1 MKLKLKLVAAMSL
14 LGFIS
19 CPAFAADDVSQTTT
33 TTTTTAT
40 PAPVAKHRHHHKM
53 KHHVVAART
62 SYKGDLKGEMIPAP
76 VVEACPINNWYTP
89 MMLSMTQNVGRAVPT
104 VHCYEPISFAGGIA
118 TDVHTFNLSKG
129 YMGENN
135 ERISLNDAYLNI
147 FGNVN
152 QYVKAFAS
160 VSYNS
165 ASGLFTTSNNN
176 TNAGGHLYA
185 LGGQYSAVYPN
196 NTLNLE
202 QGFVNFSDL
211 DNMPV
216 FFQIGKQFADYNRY
230 QIHALERTM
239 TQVLTETLRTSAEL
253 GFVTQLGIH
262 GTVTAFDSPDRKES
276 QNNATY
282 VYGASLGWDHPND
295 SLGWDVGVGYM
306 SDMTGANDIAA
317 AVGRDLGTT
326 GTYIHRVAAWS
337 AYGHVNSGPFMFGL
351 NYAAALQSFNG
362 ADLTSNAS
370 TGSDASPKALDAKVG
385 FAFNNFGWNKNQ
397 NVYLGYQKSW
407 QAARIPLPSN
417 RWLLGYGVDVLP
429 NTMLGAEFGHDVA
442 YSQSKSGGSGSNSNT
457 LGLRA
462 AVKFG

>member
-19 CPAFAADDVSQTTT
+19 CPAFAADDMNQTTT

-53 KHHVVAART
+53 RHHMVAAHP

-89 MMLSMTQNVGRAVPT
+89 TMIAMGQNVGRAVPT

-118 TDVHTFNLSKG
+118 TDIHTFNLGKG

-135 ERISLNDAYLNI
+135 EKISLNDAYLNI

-160 VSYNS
+160 ISYNN
-165 ASGLFTTSNNN
+165 ASSTDS
-176 TNAGGHLYA
+176 TNGNRVYA
-185 LGGQYSAVYPN
+185 LGGQYSAAYPVG
-196 NTLNLE
+196 TLTIE
-202 QGFVNFSDL
+202 QGFINFSDL

-216 FFQIGKQFADYNRY
+216 FFQIGKQYADYNRY

-239 TQVLTETLRTSAEL
+239 TQVLTETLRTSVEL
-253 GFVTQLGIH
+253 GFVTHMGIH
-262 GTVTAFDSPDRKES
+262 GTVTAFDSPDKKTS
-276 QNNATY
+276 QNHSQN
-282 VYGASLGWDHPND
+282 VYGASLGWDQFND
-295 SLGWDVGVGYM
+295 SLGWDIGVGYM
-306 SDMTGANDIAA
+306 SDMTGANDVAA
-317 AVGRDLGTT
+317 AVGRDLLTPFN
-326 GTYIHRVAAWS
+326 YIHRVAAWS

-351 NYAAALQSFNG
+351 NYAAALQSYSG
-362 ADLTSNAS
+362 LDLTSNAS
-370 TGSDASPKALDAKVG
+370 TGSNAAPKAVDAKVG
-385 FAFNNFGWNKNQ
+385 FAFNNFGLNKNQ

-442 YSQSKSGGSGSNSNT
+442 YSQAKNGHSGGNSNT